1 MGKSVK
7 VARTDD
13 KGNVLEEFESLKDVC
28 EKLGLNKRTL
38 KKRISENKPLNGMY
52 FKTLNNDR
60 AVVQIDYYTGYI
72 IDRYDSIQDAAFDN
86 FLSYKEVSFC
96 ARNKIAIDGELNK
109 ECRFNFI
116 FEEELNTWLKTRR
129 PRLGLQNSKSK

>member
-13 KGNVLEEFESLKDVC
+13 KGNVLEEFESIKEVC
-28 EKLGLNKRTL
+28 EKLGLNKSTL
-38 KKRISENKPLNGMY
+38 KKRMSENKPLNGMY
-52 FKTLNNDR
+52 FKTLNDDR
-60 AVVQIDYYTGYI
+60 AVVQIDYYTGEI

-96 ARNKIAIDGELNK
+96 ARNKIAINSALNE
-109 ECRFNFI
+109 ECRYNFI
-116 FEEELNTWLKTRR
+116 FEEDVNTWLKIRR
-129 PRLGLQNSKSK
+129 PRIESQH

>member
-13 KGNVLEEFESLKDVC
+13 KGNVLEEFESIKEVC

-38 KKRISENKPLNGMY
+38 KKRMSENKPLNGMY
-52 FKTLNNDR
+52 FKTLNDDR
-60 AVVQIDYYTGYI
+60 AVVQIDYYTGEI

-96 ARNKIAIDGELNK
+96 ARNKIAINSALNE
-109 ECRFNFI
+109 ECRYNFI
-116 FEEELNTWLKTRR
+116 FEEDVNTWLKIRR
-129 PRLGLQNSKSK
+129 PRIESQH

>member
-13 KGNVLEEFESLKDVC
+13 KGNVLEEFESIKDVC
-28 EKLGLNKRTL
+28 EKLGLNRLTL
-38 KKRISENKPLNGMY
+38 KKRMNENKSINGMY

-60 AVVQIDYYTGYI
+60 AVVQIDYYTGDI

-86 FLSYKEVSFC
+86 FLSYEEVSNC
-96 ARNKIAIDGELNK
+96 ARSKTAIDGELNK

-116 FEEELNTWLKTRR
+116 FEEELNTWLKKRR
-129 PRLGLQNSKSK
+129 PRLELQNSKSK

>member
-13 KGNVLEEFESLKDVC
+13 KGNVLEEFESIKEVC
-28 EKLGLNKRTL
+28 EKLGLNKSTL
-38 KKRISENKPLNGMY
+38 KKRMSENKPLNGMY
-52 FKTLNNDR
+52 FKTLNDDR
-60 AVVQIDYYTGYI
+60 AVVQIDYYTGEI

-86 FLSYKEVSFC
+86 FLSYKEVSLC
-96 ARNKIAIDGELNK
+96 ARNKIAIDSELNK

-116 FEEELNTWLKTRR
+116 FEEELNTWLKIRR
-129 PRLGLQNSKSK
+129 PRLELQNSKSK

>member
-13 KGNVLEEFESLKDVC
+13 KGNVLEEFESIKDVC
-28 EKLGLNKRTL
+28 EKLGLNRLTL
-38 KKRISENKPLNGMY
+38 KKRMNENKSINGMY

-60 AVVQIDYYTGYI
+60 AVVQIDYYTGEI

-96 ARNKIAIDGELNK
+96 ARNKIAINSALNE
-109 ECRFNFI
+109 ECRYNFI
-116 FEEELNTWLKTRR
+116 FEEDVNTWLKIRR
-129 PRLGLQNSKSK
+129 PRIELQNSKSK